1 VVYLRFKIFGFKNF
15 SILTFLKL
23 K

>member
-1 VVYLRFKIFGFKNF
+1 LRFKIFGFKNF